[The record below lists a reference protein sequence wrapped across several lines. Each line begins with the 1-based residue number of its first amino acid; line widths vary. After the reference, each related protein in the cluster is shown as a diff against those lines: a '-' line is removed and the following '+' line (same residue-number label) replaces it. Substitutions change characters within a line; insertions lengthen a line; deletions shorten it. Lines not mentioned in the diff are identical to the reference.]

1 MEQLEQLFRELKQE
15 DWASSTASL
24 YVAKRTLRN
33 KKAKYSVFQVNVDD
47 SLQSKL
53 KSIASRRVN
62 AANTALEYDFNTA
75 DLDDNVLGIQVQE
88 TDFQV
93 ILEAITREPAP
104 EFITEYDELV
114 GTWVYIA
121 RFDIPEKEPLYFV
134 RKVNETW
141 STKKVFQVAN
151 VFFKDN
157 MLVDIEQEHIFRI
170 DGKVDFFSYRGT
182 IFIADKRNFESALN
196 FREGME
202 RNRDQIVEDF
212 KETELFVDADEI
224 SRLVG
229 SSLPR
234 LRKLSQVKKAGYYRD
249 PKFLSNLKVVSAV
262 EGWGI
267 NYSDDG
273 KLIVDETDIDTVLRV
288 LNNDRLKSMINEENF
303 DVDVKHKLG
312 D

>member
-1 MEQLEQLFRELKQE
+1 MERLEQIFSELKQK
-15 DWASSTASL
+15 DWSLSTASL
-24 YVAKRTLRN
+24 FVAKRILRD

-47 SLQSKL
+47 GLQSKL
-53 KSIASRRVN
+53 KSIASRRLN
-62 AANTALEYDFNTA
+62 SANTAIEYDFNTT
-75 DLDDNVLGIQVQE
+75 DLDDNVLGIQAQE

-93 ILEAITREPAP
+93 ILDAITSDPSP
-104 EFITEYDELV
+104 DFITEYDELI

-121 RFDIPEKEPLYFV
+121 RFDIANEEPLYFV
-134 RKVNETW
+134 RKVNDTW

-151 VFFKDN
+151 VFFQGN

-170 DGKVDFFSYRGT
+170 DGKVDFFSHKNT

-202 RNRDQIVEDF
+202 RNRDQIIEDF

-229 SSLPR
+229 NSLPR

-249 PKFLSNLKVVSAV
+249 PNFLSSLKIVSAT

-273 KLIVDETDIDTVLRV
+273 KLIVDEADIDTVLRV